1 MNRHPCTPTNGRVTK
16 CSNGL
21 ILILFLF
28 IRSAALAQTAGNKL
42 PVVVPVRTEAVSEPV
57 PMAGLPVG
65 RFLTDTIEIG
75 RPFQY
80 ALSFWHRSGED
91 VFFPDTSRHFA
102 PFWVRDVTL
111 FPTRTQDVGT
121 MDAMSLD
128 SAVYTLVSF
137 ETAGL
142 QPLQVPIRMT
152 NGPDS
157 VVLLSTPDTV
167 FLRSHLMDLSRP
179 GALTLIAETEVV
191 PLRQQFNYPY
201 LLITLLG
208 IGLVLGVIYGL
219 FNRFLRRQWRLLQL
233 DQRHRRF
240 VREFTRLKRDIT
252 ADTATDTANRAVVG
266 WKIYLERLEREPY
279 ASLTSREIADRI
291 NDEWLTDALREVDQ
305 MIYGGAFSERSIEAL
320 KVLRTV
326 AIRRYQVRRVRLQ
339 QPEAVAIHTDASIPN
354 ETDA

>member
-1 MNRHPCTPTNGRVTK
+1 MNYQPCTPTNGRFIKQVT
-16 CSNGL
+16 GL
-21 ILILFLF
+21 LPTFFLC
-28 IRSAALAQTAGNKL
+28 IGSAVMAQTGGEKA
-42 PVVVPVRTEAVSEPV
+42 PVVVPVRTETAGEPLA
-57 PMAGLPVG
+57 MTGLPVG

-80 ALSFWHRSGED
+80 ALSFRHRSGED

-142 QPLQVPIRMT
+142 QPLQVPVRMT

-157 VVLLSTPDTV
+157 VVLPATPDTV
-167 FLRSHLMDLSRP
+167 FLRSRLTDLSRP
-179 GALTLIAETEVV
+179 GALALVAETEVV

-201 LLITLLG
+201 LLIALLG

-219 FNRFLRRQWRLLQL
+219 FNRSIRRQWRLLQL

-252 ADTATDTANRAVVG
+252 ADTAADTANRAVVG

-291 NDEWLTDALREVDQ
+291 NDESLTEALREVDQ
-305 MIYGGAFSERSIEAL
+305 MIYGGAFSERSTEAL

-326 AIRRYQVRRVRLQ
+326 AVRRYQARRDRLQ
-339 QPEAVAIHTDASIPN
+339 QSETAPSSNTLSTPAESDA
-354 ETDA
+354 